1 MLVNFFAALC
11 ILTAGMYA
19 DSGNNICL
27 TEDIGGARVVYAH
40 NYTAG
45 GGLIQGLEI
54 GDHAEVFEGS
64 VSLGTFEVVD
74 RYTTTGRQLDALI
87 ASDVLSNPQDIVW
100 VTTDPTRE
108 LVDPTARI
116 ILIGVRQDSA
126 QN

>member
-1 MLVNFFAALC
+1 MIINFFAALC
-11 ILTAGMYA
+11 ILSAGIYA

-64 VSLGTFEVVD
+64 VSLGTFEVVE
-74 RYTTTGRQLDALI
+74 RYTTTGRQLDTLI

-100 VTTDPTRE
+100 VTTDPQRE
-108 LVDPTARI
+108 MLDPTARI
-116 ILIGVRQDSA
+116 ILIGVLQETVI
-126 QN
+126 N